1 MKRIFAIL
9 MVAVFMVSVMIVMT
23 APAFAVPGSKFGAGG
38 SIAKPHD
45 ANAKCHPPGQTSD
58 DRRCQVPE

>member
-23 APAFAVPGSKFGAGG
+23 APAFATPGSKFGVGG
-38 SIAKPHD
+38 STAKPHD
-45 ANAKCHPPGQTSD
+45 PNAKCGPPPTTD
-58 DRRCQVPE
+58 ERRCQVP